1 MGGQNLKSQY
11 SNKKIIIYQ
20 MTLIDRFLGIWSGI
34 LLTALPIIWLIIDAG
49 KKLIMIIVLFVM
61 LIYCIFMFFNV
72 FKTYICL
79 DTKEN
84 KLIIRETPGL
94 KKEEFSLENILN
106 IEVSDGIYT
115 KEFFTIDI
123 NMPGYTK
130 KISSWSV
137 PPKSKISLFGGY
149 KRQIKRLKKF
159 CQECNKYLNAK

>member
-1 MGGQNLKSQY
+1 
-11 SNKKIIIYQ
+11 
-20 MTLIDRFLGIWSGI
+20 MTLIDRILGIWSGI
-34 LLTALPIIWLIIDAG
+34 LLTALPIICLIIDAG

-79 DTKEN
+79 GTKEN

-115 KEFFTIDI
+115 KEFFTIPAIFIFLQISFLCDI
-123 NMPGYTK
+123 LPLWHCYNLELVLKNLLLLTTL
-130 KISSWSV
+130 
-137 PPKSKISLFGGY
+137 LFA
-149 KRQIKRLKKF
+149 F
-159 CQECNKYLNAK
+159 HNEDN